1 MCENGCSVIDLLLIQ
16 GNISSMDKS
25 TELFTGA
32 PRRGHYPVLHNIQVK
47 GMTENT
53 REVKTD
59 WKAADRDSWNEQ
71 LETALN
77 HWISQHPE
85 SSGEVLWKTLL
96 AIVKQATKDHI
107 PTKLVSI
114 HSQPFWNHTLSDVS
128 KTAQE
133 ARSNFQNRFTPH
145 NREEL
150 DTALKNFREMLIDAK
165 NRWIR
170 KTEKD

>member
-1 MCENGCSVIDLLLIQ
+1 
-16 GNISSMDKS
+16 MDKS

-59 WKAADRDSWNEQ
+59 WKAADWDSWSEQ
-71 LETALN
+71 VETALN

-85 SSGEVLWKTLL
+85 SSGEVLWKALL
-96 AIVKQATKDHI
+96 AIVKQATNDHI

-114 HSQPFWNHTLSDVS
+114 HSQPFWNHTLS
-128 KTAQE
+128 
-133 ARSNFQNRFTPH
+133 
-145 NREEL
+145 
-150 DTALKNFREMLIDAK
+150 
-165 NRWIR
+165 
-170 KTEKD
+170 